1 LIGKVCFT
9 PHGIHF
15 RARGLRLPVEMSHS
29 MKYQVSHTLNISRIT
44 AAGTLATIFVAQ
56 CAIKGED
63 WETWGIDDI
72 QNPEAKKIPI
82 TDPKVFIAALI
93 HCIDRTSGR
102 EPVHDP
108 DTHHSL
114 LDDVEWNR
122 LMYENRINMDSFCPA
137 VMALAEWEATQARLR
152 LEDADL

>member
-1 LIGKVCFT
+1 
-9 PHGIHF
+9 
-15 RARGLRLPVEMSHS
+15 
-29 MKYQVSHTLNISRIT
+29 MKYQVSRTLNISRIT

-63 WETWGIDDI
+63 WEMWGIDDI

-122 LMYENRINMDSFCPA
+122 LLYENRINMTPS
-137 VMALAEWEATQARLR
+137 ALLLWRWRSGRPHKHDCDLKMPTSDESEV
-152 LEDADL
+152 EDDVFSEV